1 MSKIVKVK
9 ICGIKD
15 PDILKL
21 CVAEGA
27 DFVGLNFSPVSSR
40 SISRFQAEHLLSYLK
55 NSVPESARPKIVF
68 LFYKNSISFVE
79 SILKTLPYDYLQFVN
94 DDPLLPGRSS
104 PLIGRKNR
112 RILSYRVKNPIND
125 DSLASLDSELL
136 ILDSY
141 VSGSGGGTGEA
152 FPWQYVRDVRRPYFL
167 AGGLRADT
175 VAKAIQ
181 ELLPYGVDVAS
192 GVESSPGVKDPKLVR
207 EFIKNA
213 KRASNRN

>member
-104 PLIGRKNR
+104 PLIGRKKPKNF
-112 RILSYRVKNPIND
+112 ILPSKEPD
-125 DSLASLDSELL
+125 
-136 ILDSY
+136 
-141 VSGSGGGTGEA
+141 
-152 FPWQYVRDVRRPYFL
+152 Q
-167 AGGLRADT
+167 
-175 VAKAIQ
+175 
-181 ELLPYGVDVAS
+181 
-192 GVESSPGVKDPKLVR
+192 
-207 EFIKNA
+207 
-213 KRASNRN
+213 